1 MAAGVEQL
9 RNRRLVIWVDNA
21 GSVAIWRKGYSN
33 KGRMCSTLVAAIAAV
48 ASAVGCEVELRKI
61 SRCSD
66 VGLQLAD
73 YLSKGEFGSCRQ
85 LSRQSG

>member
-33 KGRMCSTLVAAIAAV
+33 KCRLCSTLVAAIAAV
-48 ASAVGCEVELRKI
+48 ASAVGCDVDCGVEE
-61 SRCSD
+61 D
-66 VGLQLAD
+66 
-73 YLSKGEFGSCRQ
+73 LSV
-85 LSRQSG
+85 L

>member
-1 MAAGVEQL
+1 MW
-9 RNRRLVIWVDNA
+9 I
-21 GSVAIWRKGYSN
+21 
-33 KGRMCSTLVAAIAAV
+33 
-48 ASAVGCEVELRKI
+48 VELRKI

-85 LSRQSG
+85 LSRQSGWPLALGPARVPVVLVRWIDRPEPDSELGYRILQELAESCRILSYSV